1 MKTVVLCSPHSGTA
15 VPPEELVARL
25 AQAGVRDVEVVSVHD
40 LGPTPRGR
48 DWAAAGADTVL
59 AAGGDGTLAAAVTQ
73 IDDAPLRL
81 GIIARGTVND
91 TARSLGLPLDLDP
104 AIAVI
109 AAGKTAPIDVGEVIG
124 PDGRRARFL
133 HAAGVGMDGE
143 FARMAAD
150 TERREKYG
158 ALNYGAAMLQAL
170 VTTRARPMRVRFDD
184 GEVTEGPVIQLAA
197 LNTPH
202 LFGSVGV
209 DVPDIHPQD
218 GKLTVFLVRSL
229 LKVERLQVRTMVVEA
244 PDPDQVTIDGEP
256 LFATPA
262 TIRIAPQRVAVFVP

>member
-1 MKTVVLCSPHSGTA
+1 MKTILICSPHSGTA
-15 VPPEELVARL
+15 CPPEEITAKLGDV
-25 AQAGVRDVEVVSVHD
+25 GITDVEVVSVGN
-40 LGPTPRGR
+40 LGPTPRGPA
-48 DWAAAGADTVL
+48 WAASGVTTVL
-59 AAGGDGTLAAAVTQ
+59 AAGGDGTLSAAATH

-81 GIIARGTVND
+81 GILARGTVND

-104 AIAVI
+104 AIAVV
-109 AAGKTAPIDVGEVIG
+109 AGGKTAPVDVGEVIG

-133 HAAGVGMDGE
+133 HAAGLGMDGE
-143 FARMAAD
+143 FSRMAAD

-170 VTTRARPMRVRFDD
+170 VNTRARPMRLRFDD
-184 GEVTEGPVIQLAA
+184 GEVMEGPVIQLVA

-209 DVPDIHPQD
+209 DVPDVHPQD

-229 LKVERLQVRTMVVEA
+229 LKVERFQVRSVVVEA
-244 PDPDQVTIDGEP
+244 PDPDEVTVDGEP
-256 LFATPA
+256 MFPTPA
-262 TIRIAPQRVAVFVP
+262 TIRVAPRRLSVFVP